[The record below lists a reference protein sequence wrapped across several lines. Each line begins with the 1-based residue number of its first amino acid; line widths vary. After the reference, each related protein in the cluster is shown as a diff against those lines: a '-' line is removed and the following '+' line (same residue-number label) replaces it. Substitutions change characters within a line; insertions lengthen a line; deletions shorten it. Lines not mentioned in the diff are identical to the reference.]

1 MQLVQS
7 PYGNYAIQQ
16 AIEFWTNEEL
26 KDIYTNLHSHVL
38 QLSMQKF
45 SSNVIEKC
53 LDKADDSILL
63 LYADSLSD
71 PETVKSLAK
80 SNYGFYVIQKLI
92 NVCSHL
98 EGVKEKITQELEKYT
113 G

>member
-1 MQLVQS
+1 LLIDKLSENCVQLVQS

-16 AIEFWTNEEL
+16 AIDYWTNEEL
-26 KDIYTNLHSHVL
+26 HQIYLNLHENVL

-53 LDKADDSILL
+53 LDRAGDEVLT
-63 LYADSLSD
+63 LYAKSLSD
-71 PETVKSLAK
+71 PETIKSLVK

-92 NVCSHL
+92 NV
-98 EGVKEKITQELEKYT
+98 
-113 G
+113 